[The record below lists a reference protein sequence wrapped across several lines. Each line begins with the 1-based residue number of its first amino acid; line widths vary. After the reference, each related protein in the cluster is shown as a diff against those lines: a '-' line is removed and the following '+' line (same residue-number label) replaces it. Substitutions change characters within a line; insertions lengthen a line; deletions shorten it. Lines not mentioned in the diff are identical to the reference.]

1 MIQPSTLSF
10 LKKLKANNNK
20 PWFDANRTLYESA
33 KADFLQ
39 FTLQLLDGISTFD
52 KEIAIAGLDPKKCI
66 SRINRDVRFSKNK
79 DPYKSN
85 FFSLINKGGKK
96 SNFASYYF
104 QMEPGNNSFVGGGV
118 YMPMAP
124 DLNAFRQE
132 IDYDFDEWKSIV
144 EERSFKKIFP
154 DGIQSP
160 ETLSRPPKGYDDQN
174 PALAYLKMKGYYTF
188 KSYTDKDLQS
198 KDCIKKMLADY
209 KAAMPLIHFLNKA
222 L

>member
-20 PWFDANRTLYESA
+20 PWFDVNRPLYESA

-39 FTLQLLDGISTFD
+39 FTAKLLEGISKFD
-52 KEIAIAGLDPKKCI
+52 KEIATAGLDPKKCI

-85 FFSLINKGGKK
+85 FFALINKGGKK

-104 QMEPGNNSFVGGGV
+104 QMEPGNNSFVGGGA
-118 YMPMAP
+118 YMPMP
-124 DLNAFRQE
+124 LDLHAFRQE
-132 IDYDFDEWKSIV
+132 IDYNFDEWKSIV
-144 EERSFKKIFP
+144 EEHSFKKIFP

-174 PALAYLKMKGYYTF
+174 PALEYLKMKGYYTF
-188 KSYTDKDLQS
+188 KSYSDKDLQS

-209 KAAMPLIHFLNKA
+209 KAAMPLIQFLNRS